1 MKKRDVGLDI
11 TRIFAFFSVVCIHSL
26 LYTGFY
32 ETPVAGKRM
41 YLLIMLRG
49 IFNTCIPL
57 FLMLSGWL
65 LSGRVIDLEPKGS
78 LRRYVSGCKG
88 LVCTYLLSGCALL
101 LFMRGFLRMPLPFRE
116 AAAYILRYD
125 EYAWYVNMYL
135 GLYLL
140 MPFLNTLW
148 RGLSGKSARKKC
160 VLCLLILTA
169 LPGLANVYDLRTP
182 GVLLQPWNYTGQTQL
197 VPNWW
202 TALYPVTFYF
212 LGAYLREHGNVRQ
225 MHTGKTL
232 LVLLLSIIVCGAYN
246 IWRSWNGSFVRSLW
260 NCEGSWQTILC
271 GVPVFLCI
279 NSIRFPEPGK
289 QLGRLLGLLSELTF
303 SAYLLSWASDQ
314 AVYQALYP
322 RLLSAFGVLARPI
335 SIAASAA
342 LALLGAF
349 LIRLV
354 QKMLFALLRGIRKAP
369 ANV

>member
-1 MKKRDVGLDI
+1 M
-11 TRIFAFFSVVCIHSL
+11 
-26 LYTGFY
+26 
-32 ETPVAGKRM
+32 
-41 YLLIMLRG
+41 
-49 IFNTCIPL
+49 
-57 FLMLSGWL
+57 
-65 LSGRVIDLEPKGS
+65 
-78 LRRYVSGCKG
+78 
-88 LVCTYLLSGCALL
+88 
-101 LFMRGFLRMPLPFRE
+101 
-116 AAAYILRYD
+116 
-125 EYAWYVNMYL
+125 
-135 GLYLL
+135 
-140 MPFLNTLW
+140 
-148 RGLSGKSARKKC
+148 
-160 VLCLLILTA
+160 TA
-169 LPGLANVYDLRTP
+169 LPGLANVYDFRTP

-225 MHTGKTL
+225 MHTGKAL

>member
-1 MKKRDVGLDI
+1 MIILPKALNLGFLILKLKRVN
-11 TRIFAFFSVVCIHSL
+11 
-26 LYTGFY
+26 
-32 ETPVAGKRM
+32 RM
-41 YLLIMLRG
+41 LTIRLPLRG
-49 IFNTCIPL
+49 RKQKQN
-57 FLMLSGWL
+57 
-65 LSGRVIDLEPKGS
+65 
-78 LRRYVSGCKG
+78 
-88 LVCTYLLSGCALL
+88 
-101 LFMRGFLRMPLPFRE
+101 
-116 AAAYILRYD
+116 
-125 EYAWYVNMYL
+125 
-135 GLYLL
+135 LL

-225 MHTGKTL
+225 MHTGKAL

-322 RLLSAFGVLARPI
+322 RLLSALVTLA
-335 SIAASAA
+335 
-342 LALLGAF
+342 
-349 LIRLV
+349 
-354 QKMLFALLRGIRKAP
+354 
-369 ANV
+369 